1 MGGLVGLKG
10 GLRVR
15 ENGLVYA
22 RSKFAILQGEGAH
35 DGDDEDLNPAYQSMR
50 TQAEIGL
57 GYEHRITR
65 GSVVIIPRSGLEW
78 QNWEGFGIDPVDEHP
93 DNALGFFGFVGG
105 VSVLF

>member
-1 MGGLVGLKG
+1 
-10 GLRVR
+10 
-15 ENGLVYA
+15 
-22 RSKFAILQGEGAH
+22 
-35 DGDDEDLNPAYQSMR
+35 MR
-50 TQAEIGL
+50 TQAEISL

-65 GSVVIIPRSGLEW
+65 GSVAVIVPRSGLEW